1 MFFILAAIVSEI
13 LGTVGGFG
21 SSLFFVPL
29 ASYFL
34 DFHSVLGITAVY
46 HVFSN
51 LSKIA
56 LFRQGFDKRLVV
68 YMGIPAIV
76 AVIAGGIA
84 SRYLP
89 TQSLELALAIF
100 LIAISGVFLIFK
112 KLVLPATNANAII
125 GGGLSGFAAGLL
137 GTGGAIR
144 GTALAAFNLP
154 AATFVA
160 TSAIIDLGVDASRA
174 VVYYANGYMH
184 RNDAY
189 LIPILLIVSVAGTY
203 IGKKILE
210 RIPQAYF
217 RNIVLVLILI
227 TGAITVMKLFTNTA
241 PL

>member
-1 MFFILAAIVSEI
+1 
-13 LGTVGGFG
+13 VGGFG

-56 LFRQGFDKRLVV
+56 FFRQGFDKRLVLF
-68 YMGIPAIV
+68 MGIPSV
-76 AVIAGGIA
+76 LGVIGGSIA
-84 SRYLP
+84 TRYLP
-89 TQSLELALAIF
+89 TPSLELALALF
-100 LIAISGVFLIFK
+100 LVSISVVFLAFR
-112 KLVLPATNANAII
+112 KLVLPATNTNAIA
-125 GGGLSGFAAGLL
+125 GGGVSGFVAGLL

-154 AATFVA
+154 IATFVA
-160 TSAIIDLGVDASRA
+160 TSAIIDLAVDASRT

-184 RNDAY
+184 RDDVY
-189 LIPILLIVSVAGTY
+189 LIPILIVVSILGTFA
-203 IGKKILE
+203 GKKILE

-227 TGAITVMKLFTNTA
+227 TGLITLSKVFLGKTA
-241 PL
+241 